1 LVDCQANLLEA
12 IRMFMRRRDFITLL
26 SGAAVANPLVADA
39 QQPGMPVIGF
49 LAGGSQEMFTDQLAK
64 FRLGL
69 GETGWTE
76 GQNVRVEYRWAQGK
90 FDRLPALAVELVGL
104 GVAAIAATGGSA
116 PAQAAKAATKTI
128 PIVFT
133 SGDDP
138 VKLGF
143 VAALNHPGG
152 NMTGASPFTGSLA
165 PKRLQLLRE
174 IVPDAGVV
182 AFLLD
187 PANPTAELQQSA
199 AEAAAKALGLDMP
212 VLRAGAEDEFD
223 PAFANLDQ
231 QRAKALLVGDSPF
244 FLGGRDKL
252 IALCARHKI
261 PAIFQWR
268 EMVVAGGLFSYG
280 TSLAAAYRQMAVYI
294 GRVLHGEK
302 PADLPVV
309 QPSVFELIV
318 NLKTAKTLGI
328 ALPTSLLAEADE
340 VID

>member
-1 LVDCQANLLEA
+1 LVDCQAIILETV
-12 IRMFMRRRDFITLL
+12 MRRRDFITIL
-26 SGAAVANPLVADA
+26 SGAVLADPLMAGA

-64 FRLGL
+64 FRVGL
-69 GETGWTE
+69 SETGWTE

-90 FDRLPALAVELVGL
+90 FDRLPALAVELVEL

-143 VAALNHPGG
+143 VTAINHPGG
-152 NMTGASPFTGSLA
+152 NMTGVSLFTGSLA

-174 IVPDAGVV
+174 VVPDAGVIG
-182 AFLLD
+182 FLLD
-187 PANPTAELQQSA
+187 PKNPNSELQLRD
-199 AEAAAKALGLDMP
+199 AEAAAKALGVKMP
-212 VLRAGAEDEFD
+212 VLGAGTEDEIERV
-223 PAFANLDQ
+223 FASLDQ

-252 IALCARHKI
+252 IALCARHTI

-268 EMVVAGGLFSYG
+268 EMVVAGGLLSYG
-280 TSLAAAYRQMAVYI
+280 TSLAGAYRQMAIYI

-302 PADLPVV
+302 PADLPVI
-309 QPSVFELIV
+309 QPSIFELIV

-328 ALPTSLLAEADE
+328 ALPTSLLVEADE
-340 VID
+340 VIE